1 MNRLGLILFLL
12 QTAFASSQ
20 VDTDFSAT
28 TARLQG
34 LVEGEEEVVLSSP
47 VDDLVAETPVKEGES
62 VKTGQAVIRLRD
74 QEQQLE
80 ARRAE
85 SVLKKAEFDA
95 RASRDLLKQNIVAA
109 DKALE
114 QETRF
119 ELAKL
124 ESETARLKATERTIT
139 SPISGV
145 VTRVHKK
152 AGESVGR
159 LEPLVEVVSIDRV
172 IILLNLPE
180 ASRVQLHPGKPALV
194 QVPASGRNESYEGRI
209 SFIDPVIDPGSG
221 LFRVKVMVDNP
232 DGLLRPGMRASVEW
246 KAGTDQESSGDRA
259 KDSSSR

>member
-1 MNRLGLILFLL
+1 MKRPCLVALTLL
-12 QTAFASSQ
+12 ATLAPGQIVAAPSSP
-20 VDTDFSAT
+20 TPP
-28 TARLQG
+28 LHG

-62 VKTGQAVIRLRD
+62 VKAGQAVIKLRD

-124 ESETARLKATERTIT
+124 ESETAQLKAAERTIT
-139 SPISGV
+139 SPIAGV

-152 AGESVGR
+152 LGESVGR

-172 IILLNLPE
+172 IVLLNLPE
-180 ASRVQLHPGKPALV
+180 ASRVLLHPGKGALV
-194 QVPASGRNESYEGRI
+194 HVPGSGKSEPHEGRI

-232 DGLLRPGMRASVEW
+232 DGLLRPGMRATVEW
-246 KAGTDQESSGDRA
+246 KAGTDQESSGDKA
-259 KDSSSR
+259 KDSSNR